1 MKKYVLMLLVA
12 MVPFLTI
19 AQKRTKKSDKQAIEY
34 MVIKG
39 IEFQEDFE
47 EISKE
52 EINSE
57 SVNFRKIE
65 IMKSLK
71 QKDYVLIKFDFG
83 NESNKETILMM
94 RSAQKYST
102 RTAAANAAARN
113 GWEFVSANVV
123 NGNKG
128 IIHYYYMKRNK

>member
-39 IEFQEDFE
+39 IEFQEDLE

-65 IMKSLK
+65 IRKSLK

-102 RTAAANAAARN
+102 MTAAANAAARN

>member
-52 EINSE
+52 EFNSE

-102 RTAAANAAARN
+102 MTAAANAAARN

>member
-102 RTAAANAAARN
+102 MTAAANAAARN

>member
-19 AQKRTKKSDKQAIEY
+19 AQKRTKKADKQAIEY

-52 EINSE
+52 EFNSE

-71 QKDYVLIKFDFG
+71 QKDNVLIKFDFG

-102 RTAAANAAARN
+102 MTAAANAAARN